1 MEQARLFGASAD
13 DLAHLRKT
21 LHQHAAAPVCEVLPE
36 CWFAVMVFNS
46 MSTQWH
52 WAAGG
57 MPAQRKGLRY
67 SALPLVMRSLHLCPH
82 RCQLSDLLPQLQVM
96 EDAAMAITNAQR

>member
-21 LHQHAAAPVCEVLPE
+21 LHQQAAAPVCEVLPE

-52 WAAGG
+52 WCGG

-67 SALPLVMRSLHLCPH
+67 SVLPLVMRSLHHVPH
-82 RCQLSDLLPQLQVM
+82 RRPLAELLPQLQVM
-96 EDAAMAITNAQR
+96 EDAAMAICNAQR